1 MPESKSLK
9 AYDDRQERACL
20 AEFAQSKS
28 LERSTSFTR
37 RRLSR
42 QDLNF
47 PQAASLASVL
57 VSAHPHQGAVHA
69 WNGWEH
75 LSKPFLVLL

>member
-28 LERSTSFTR
+28 LERSTR

-57 VSAHPHQGAVHA
+57 VSPHPEPLRKAKLAGDGSQSLPSPS
-69 WNGWEH
+69 WW
-75 LSKPFLVLL
+75 

>member
-1 MPESKSLK
+1 MLAAGPSLPESKSLK
-9 AYDDRQERACL
+9 AYDDRQERPCCI

-57 VSAHPHQGAVHA
+57 VRPAP
-69 WNGWEH
+69 
-75 LSKPFLVLL
+75 